1 MNMTVDNGNEE
12 SFDKVIDV
20 RGLYCPEPVFRTKI
34 EIEKLG
40 IGSKLKIIADD
51 PESEEDIT
59 RWAEKTGHNLLSVQK
74 KDNELGNTPL
84 HELSSYSNENIKF
97 YAKLEWYNPFGSVK
111 DRAAY
116 WMVKDAEKK
125 GSLVK
130 DKSIIIEPTSGNTGI
145 ALAGIASS
153 MGYKVEIVI
162 PEKVSAETKR
172 ILRNLGATLHE
183 TSDDLCPRVGAGTD
197 QSIALATAIAKP
209 RSDIYYM
216 PNQYENESN
225 FLAHYES
232 TGPEIWEQSN
242 GQVTHFFTGCGT
254 GGTITGTGTFLKE
267 KNENL
272 KVIAIQAQQ
281 NHLLQGLRNFEESS
295 MPNLFKRREGIVDD
309 WMTATNQDSFNA
321 VKELLEKEGL
331 FVGPSSGSV
340 MSSMLKYSKKID
352 KGVIVGIFADDGRKF
367 KSLYKEQNVFA
378 ENEYVSALE
387 KLPELYIKY

>member
-1 MNMTVDNGNEE
+1 MTSIIG
-12 SFDKVIDV
+12 
-20 RGLYCPEPVFRTKI
+20 PEI
-34 EIEKLG
+34 
-40 IGSKLKIIADD
+40 
-51 PESEEDIT
+51 
-59 RWAEKTGHNLLSVQK
+59 VQRI
-74 KDNELGNTPL
+74 GNTPL
-84 HELSSYSNENIKF
+84 YELSSYSNENIKF

-116 WMVKDAEKK
+116 WMIKDAEKK

-130 DKSIIIEPTSGNTGI
+130 NKSIIIEPTSGNTGI

-162 PEKVSAETKR
+162 PEKVSEETKG
-172 ILRNLGATLHE
+172 ILRNLGAVLHE

-209 RSDIYYM
+209 RSDVYYM
-216 PNQYENESN
+216 PNQYENDSN

-232 TGPEIWEQSN
+232 TGPEIWEQTN
-242 GQVTHFFTGCGT
+242 GRVTHFFTGCGT

-267 KNENL
+267 KNKDI

-295 MPNLFKRREGIVDD
+295 MPNLFKRREDIVDK
-309 WMTATNQDSFNA
+309 WMTATNKESFNE
-321 VKELLEKEGL
+321 VKHLLRKEGL

-340 MSSMLKYSKKID
+340 MSSMLRFSKEID

-367 KSLYKEQNVFA
+367 RSLYKEQNVLV
-378 ENEYVSALE
+378 ESDYVTALE
-387 KLPELYIKY
+387 KLPELYIKS

>member
-1 MNMTVDNGNEE
+1 MTSIIG
-12 SFDKVIDV
+12 
-20 RGLYCPEPVFRTKI
+20 PEI
-34 EIEKLG
+34 
-40 IGSKLKIIADD
+40 
-51 PESEEDIT
+51 
-59 RWAEKTGHNLLSVQK
+59 VQRI
-74 KDNELGNTPL
+74 GNTPL
-84 HELSSYSNENIKF
+84 YELSSYSNENIKF

-116 WMVKDAEKK
+116 WMIKDAEKK

-130 DKSIIIEPTSGNTGI
+130 NKSIIIEPTSGNTGI

-153 MGYKVEIVI
+153 LGYKVEIVI
-162 PEKVSAETKR
+162 PEKVSEETKG
-172 ILRNLGATLHE
+172 ILRNLGAVLHE

-209 RSDIYYM
+209 RSDVYYM
-216 PNQYENESN
+216 PNQYENDSN

-232 TGPEIWEQSN
+232 TGPEIWEQTN
-242 GQVTHFFTGCGT
+242 GRVTHFFTGCGT

-267 KNENL
+267 KNKDI

-295 MPNLFKRREGIVDD
+295 MPNLFKRREAIVDQ
-309 WMTATNQDSFNA
+309 WMTATNKESFNE
-321 VKELLEKEGL
+321 VKHLLRKEGL

-340 MSSMLKYSKKID
+340 MSSMLKFSREID

-367 KSLYKEQNVFA
+367 RSLYKEQNVLV
-378 ENEYVSALE
+378 ESDYVTALE
-387 KLPELYIKY
+387 KLPELYIKS

>member
-1 MNMTVDNGNEE
+1 MTSIIG
-12 SFDKVIDV
+12 
-20 RGLYCPEPVFRTKI
+20 PEILQRI
-34 EIEKLG
+34 
-40 IGSKLKIIADD
+40 
-51 PESEEDIT
+51 
-59 RWAEKTGHNLLSVQK
+59 
-74 KDNELGNTPL
+74 GNTPL
-84 HELSSYSNENIKF
+84 YELSSYSSENIKF

-116 WMVKDAEKK
+116 WMIKDAEKK

-145 ALAGIASS
+145 ALAGIAAS

-321 VKELLEKEGL
+321 VKKLLEKEGL

-340 MSSMLKYSKKID
+340 MSCMLKYSKKID

-367 KSLYKEQNVFA
+367 KSLYKEQNVVT
-378 ENEYVSALE
+378 ENDYVSALE

>member
-1 MNMTVDNGNEE
+1 MTSIIG
-12 SFDKVIDV
+12 
-20 RGLYCPEPVFRTKI
+20 PEILQRI
-34 EIEKLG
+34 
-40 IGSKLKIIADD
+40 
-51 PESEEDIT
+51 
-59 RWAEKTGHNLLSVQK
+59 
-74 KDNELGNTPL
+74 GNTPL
-84 HELSSYSNENIKF
+84 HELSSYSSENIKF

-116 WMVKDAEKK
+116 WMIKDAEKN

-145 ALAGIASS
+145 ALAGIAAS

-162 PEKVSAETKR
+162 PEKVSAETKS

-197 QSIALATAIAKP
+197 QSIALAIAIAKP

-340 MSSMLKYSKKID
+340 MSCMLTYSKKID
-352 KGVIVGIFADDGRKF
+352 KGVVVGIFADDGRKF
-367 KSLYKEQNVFA
+367 KSLYKEQNVVT
-378 ENEYVSALE
+378 ENDYVSALE

>member
-1 MNMTVDNGNEE
+1 MTSIIG
-12 SFDKVIDV
+12 
-20 RGLYCPEPVFRTKI
+20 PEILQRI
-34 EIEKLG
+34 
-40 IGSKLKIIADD
+40 
-51 PESEEDIT
+51 
-59 RWAEKTGHNLLSVQK
+59 
-74 KDNELGNTPL
+74 GNTPL
-84 HELSSYSNENIKF
+84 YELSSYSNENIKF

-125 GSLVK
+125 GLLVK
-130 DKSIIIEPTSGNTGI
+130 NKSIIIEPTSGNTGI
-145 ALAGIASS
+145 ALTGIASS

-162 PEKVSAETKR
+162 PEKVSEETKK
-172 ILRNLGATLHE
+172 ILRNLGASLHE

-232 TGPEIWEQSN
+232 TGPEIWDQTN
-242 GQVTHFFTGCGT
+242 GKVTHFFTGCGT

-267 KNENL
+267 KNKNM

-295 MPNLFKRREGIVDD
+295 MPNLFKRRETIVDQ
-309 WMTATNQDSFNA
+309 WMTATNQESFDA
-321 VKELLEKEGL
+321 VKDLLKNEGL

-340 MSSMLKYSKKID
+340 MSSMLKFSKQID
-352 KGVIVGIFADDGRKF
+352 NGVIVGIFADDGRKF
-367 KSLYKEQNVFA
+367 KSLYKEQNVLT
-378 ENEYVSALE
+378 ESDYVSALE
-387 KLPELYIKY
+387 KLPELYIKP

>member
-1 MNMTVDNGNEE
+1 MTSIIG
-12 SFDKVIDV
+12 
-20 RGLYCPEPVFRTKI
+20 PEILQRI
-34 EIEKLG
+34 
-40 IGSKLKIIADD
+40 
-51 PESEEDIT
+51 
-59 RWAEKTGHNLLSVQK
+59 
-74 KDNELGNTPL
+74 GNTPL
-84 HELSSYSNENIKF
+84 HELSSYSSENIKF

-116 WMVKDAEKK
+116 WMIKDAEKK

-145 ALAGIASS
+145 ALAGIAAS

-267 KNENL
+267 MNENL

-295 MPNLFKRREGIVDD
+295 MPNLFKRREDIVDD

-340 MSSMLKYSKKID
+340 MSCMLKYSKKID
-352 KGVIVGIFADDGRKF
+352 KGVVVGIFADDGRKF
-367 KSLYKEQNVFA
+367 KSLYKEQNVVT
-378 ENEYVSALE
+378 ENDYVSALE

>member
-1 MNMTVDNGNEE
+1 MTSIIG
-12 SFDKVIDV
+12 
-20 RGLYCPEPVFRTKI
+20 PEILQRI
-34 EIEKLG
+34 
-40 IGSKLKIIADD
+40 
-51 PESEEDIT
+51 
-59 RWAEKTGHNLLSVQK
+59 
-74 KDNELGNTPL
+74 GNTPL
-84 HELSSYSNENIKF
+84 QELSSYSTENIKF

-116 WMVKDAEKK
+116 WMIKDAEKK

-216 PNQYENESN
+216 PNQYENDSN

-242 GQVTHFFTGCGT
+242 GKVTHFFTGCGT

-295 MPNLFKRREGIVDD
+295 MPDLFKRRESVVDK
-309 WMTATNQDSFNA
+309 WMTATNEDSFDM
-321 VKELLEKEGL
+321 VKQLMAKERLL
-331 FVGPSSGSV
+331 VGPSSGSV
-340 MSSMLKYSKKID
+340 MISMLKIAEKLD
-352 KGVIVGIFADDGRKF
+352 NGVLVGIFADDGRKF
-367 KSLYKEQNVFA
+367 KSLYTQQNVFT
-378 ENEYVSALE
+378 NEEYEKALKSAKNLSNVV
-387 KLPELYIKY
+387 YTVN

>member
-1 MNMTVDNGNEE
+1 MTSTIG
-12 SFDKVIDV
+12 
-20 RGLYCPEPVFRTKI
+20 PE
-34 EIEKLG
+34 
-40 IGSKLKIIADD
+40 IIQR
-51 PESEEDIT
+51 I
-59 RWAEKTGHNLLSVQK
+59 
-74 KDNELGNTPL
+74 GNTPL
-84 HELSSYSNENIKF
+84 IELSSYSSEKIKF

-116 WMVKDAEKK
+116 WMIKDAEKK

-130 DKSIIIEPTSGNTGI
+130 NKSIIIEPTSGNTGI

-172 ILRNLGATLHE
+172 ILKNLGATLHE

-197 QSIALATAIAKP
+197 QSIALAMAIAKP

-232 TGPEIWEQSN
+232 TGPEIWEQTN
-242 GQVTHFFTGCGT
+242 GKVTHFFTGCGT

-267 KNENL
+267 KNKSI

-295 MPNLFKRREGIVDD
+295 MPDLFKRREGIVDQ
-309 WMTATNQDSFNA
+309 WITATNQDSFSA
-321 VKELLEKEGL
+321 VKDLLRKEGL

-340 MSSMLKYSKKID
+340 MSSMLKFSKEID

-367 KSLYKEQNVFA
+367 KSLYKEQNVLM
-378 ENEYVSALE
+378 ESDYVSAME
-387 KLPELYIKY
+387 KLPQLYIKS

>member
-1 MNMTVDNGNEE
+1 MTSIIG
-12 SFDKVIDV
+12 
-20 RGLYCPEPVFRTKI
+20 PEILQRI
-34 EIEKLG
+34 
-40 IGSKLKIIADD
+40 
-51 PESEEDIT
+51 
-59 RWAEKTGHNLLSVQK
+59 
-74 KDNELGNTPL
+74 GNTPL
-84 HELSSYSNENIKF
+84 YELSSYSNENIKF

-125 GSLVK
+125 GLLVK
-130 DKSIIIEPTSGNTGI
+130 NKSIIIEPTSGNTGI
-145 ALAGIASS
+145 ALTGIASS

-162 PEKVSAETKR
+162 PEKVSEETKK
-172 ILRNLGATLHE
+172 ILRNLGASLHE

-232 TGPEIWEQSN
+232 TGPEIWEQTN
-242 GQVTHFFTGCGT
+242 GKVTHFFTGCGT

-267 KNENL
+267 KNKNM

-295 MPNLFKRREGIVDD
+295 MPNLFKRRETIVDQ
-309 WMTATNQDSFNA
+309 WMTATNQESFDA
-321 VKELLEKEGL
+321 VKDLLKKEGL

-340 MSSMLKYSKKID
+340 MSSMLKFSKEID

-367 KSLYKEQNVFA
+367 KSLYKEQDVL
-378 ENEYVSALE
+378 EESDYVSALK
-387 KLPELYIKY
+387 KLPELYIKP

>member
-1 MNMTVDNGNEE
+1 MTSIIG
-12 SFDKVIDV
+12 
-20 RGLYCPEPVFRTKI
+20 PEIVQR
-34 EIEKLG
+34 
-40 IGSKLKIIADD
+40 IGK
-51 PESEEDIT
+51 
-59 RWAEKTGHNLLSVQK
+59 
-74 KDNELGNTPL
+74 TPL
-84 HELSSYSNENIKF
+84 YELSSYSNENIKF

-116 WMVKDAEKK
+116 WMIKDAEKK

-130 DKSIIIEPTSGNTGI
+130 NKSIIIEPTSGNTGI

-162 PEKVSAETKR
+162 PEKVSEETKG
-172 ILRNLGATLHE
+172 ILRNLGAVLHE

-209 RSDIYYM
+209 RSDVYYM
-216 PNQYENESN
+216 PNQYENDSN

-232 TGPEIWEQSN
+232 TGPEIWEQTN
-242 GQVTHFFTGCGT
+242 GKVTHFFTGCGT

-267 KNENL
+267 KNKDI

-295 MPNLFKRREGIVDD
+295 MPNLFKRREAIVDQ
-309 WMTATNQDSFNA
+309 WMTATNKESFNE
-321 VKELLEKEGL
+321 VKHLLRKEGL

-340 MSSMLKYSKKID
+340 MSSMLKFSKEID
-352 KGVIVGIFADDGRKF
+352 KGIIVGIFADDGRKF
-367 KSLYKEQNVFA
+367 RSLYKEQNVLV
-378 ENEYVSALE
+378 ESDYVTALE
-387 KLPELYIKY
+387 KLPELYIKS

>member
-1 MNMTVDNGNEE
+1 MTSIIG
-12 SFDKVIDV
+12 
-20 RGLYCPEPVFRTKI
+20 PEILQRI
-34 EIEKLG
+34 
-40 IGSKLKIIADD
+40 
-51 PESEEDIT
+51 
-59 RWAEKTGHNLLSVQK
+59 
-74 KDNELGNTPL
+74 GNTPL
-84 HELSSYSNENIKF
+84 YELSSYSNENIKF

-116 WMVKDAEKK
+116 WMVKEAEKK
-125 GSLVK
+125 GLLVK
-130 DKSIIIEPTSGNTGI
+130 NKSIIIEPTSGNTGI
-145 ALAGIASS
+145 ALTGIASS

-162 PEKVSAETKR
+162 PEKVSEETKK
-172 ILRNLGATLHE
+172 ILRNLGASLHE

-232 TGPEIWEQSN
+232 TGPEIWEQTN
-242 GQVTHFFTGCGT
+242 GKVTHFFTGCGT

-267 KNENL
+267 KNKNM

-295 MPNLFKRREGIVDD
+295 MPNLFKRRETIVDP
-309 WMTATNQDSFNA
+309 WMTATNQESFDA
-321 VKELLEKEGL
+321 VKDLLKKEGL

-340 MSSMLKYSKKID
+340 MSSMLKFSKEID

-367 KSLYKEQNVFA
+367 KSLYKEQNVLA
-378 ENEYVSALE
+378 ESDYVSALE
-387 KLPELYIKY
+387 KLPELYIKS

>member
-1 MNMTVDNGNEE
+1 MTSTIG
-12 SFDKVIDV
+12 
-20 RGLYCPEPVFRTKI
+20 PEILQRI
-34 EIEKLG
+34 
-40 IGSKLKIIADD
+40 
-51 PESEEDIT
+51 
-59 RWAEKTGHNLLSVQK
+59 
-74 KDNELGNTPL
+74 GNTPL
-84 HELSSYSNENIKF
+84 YELSSYSNENIKF

-116 WMVKDAEKK
+116 WMVKDAEKR
-125 GSLVK
+125 GFLVK
-130 DKSIIIEPTSGNTGI
+130 NKSIIIEPTSGNTGI
-145 ALAGIASS
+145 ALTGIASS

-162 PEKVSAETKR
+162 PEKVSEETKK
-172 ILRNLGATLHE
+172 ILRNLGASLHE

-232 TGPEIWEQSN
+232 TGPEIWEQTN
-242 GQVTHFFTGCGT
+242 GKVTHFFTGCGT

-267 KNENL
+267 KNKNI

-295 MPNLFKRREGIVDD
+295 MPNLFKRRETIVDQ
-309 WMTATNQDSFNA
+309 WMTATNQESFDT
-321 VKELLEKEGL
+321 VKDLLKKEGL

-340 MSSMLKYSKKID
+340 MSSMLKFSKEID

-367 KSLYKEQNVFA
+367 KSLYKEQNVL
-378 ENEYVSALE
+378 EESDYVSALK
-387 KLPELYIKY
+387 KLPELYIKA

>member
-1 MNMTVDNGNEE
+1 MTSIIG
-12 SFDKVIDV
+12 
-20 RGLYCPEPVFRTKI
+20 PEILQRI
-34 EIEKLG
+34 
-40 IGSKLKIIADD
+40 
-51 PESEEDIT
+51 
-59 RWAEKTGHNLLSVQK
+59 
-74 KDNELGNTPL
+74 GNTPL
-84 HELSSYSNENIKF
+84 YELSSYSNENIKF

-125 GSLVK
+125 GLLVK
-130 DKSIIIEPTSGNTGI
+130 NKSIIIEPTSGNTGI
-145 ALAGIASS
+145 ALTGIASS

-162 PEKVSAETKR
+162 PEKVSEETKK
-172 ILRNLGATLHE
+172 ILRNLGASLHE

-232 TGPEIWEQSN
+232 TGPEIWEQTN
-242 GQVTHFFTGCGT
+242 GKVTHFFTGCGT

-267 KNENL
+267 KNKNI

-295 MPNLFKRREGIVDD
+295 MPNLFKRRETIVDQ
-309 WMTATNQDSFNA
+309 WMTATNQESFDA
-321 VKELLEKEGL
+321 VKDLLKKEGL

-340 MSSMLKYSKKID
+340 MSSMLKFSKEID

-367 KSLYKEQNVFA
+367 RSLYKEQNVLS
-378 ENEYVSALE
+378 ESDYVSALE
-387 KLPELYIKY
+387 KLPELYIKP

>member
-1 MNMTVDNGNEE
+1 MTSIIG
-12 SFDKVIDV
+12 
-20 RGLYCPEPVFRTKI
+20 PEILQRI
-34 EIEKLG
+34 
-40 IGSKLKIIADD
+40 
-51 PESEEDIT
+51 
-59 RWAEKTGHNLLSVQK
+59 
-74 KDNELGNTPL
+74 GNTPL
-84 HELSSYSNENIKF
+84 YELSSYSNENIKF

-125 GSLVK
+125 GLLVK
-130 DKSIIIEPTSGNTGI
+130 NKSIIIEPTSGNTGI
-145 ALAGIASS
+145 ALTGIASS

-162 PEKVSAETKR
+162 PEKVSEETKK
-172 ILRNLGATLHE
+172 ILRNLGASLHE

-232 TGPEIWEQSN
+232 TGPEIWEQTS
-242 GQVTHFFTGCGT
+242 GRVTHFFTGCGT
-254 GGTITGTGTFLKE
+254 GGTITGTGTFLRE
-267 KNENL
+267 KNKNM

-295 MPNLFKRREGIVDD
+295 MPNLFKRRETIVDR
-309 WMTATNQDSFNA
+309 WMTATNQESFDS
-321 VKELLEKEGL
+321 VKDLLKKEGL

-340 MSSMLKYSKKID
+340 MSSMLKFSKEID

-367 KSLYKEQNVFA
+367 KSLYKEQNVLA
-378 ENEYVSALE
+378 ESDYVSALE
-387 KLPELYIKY
+387 KLPELYIKP